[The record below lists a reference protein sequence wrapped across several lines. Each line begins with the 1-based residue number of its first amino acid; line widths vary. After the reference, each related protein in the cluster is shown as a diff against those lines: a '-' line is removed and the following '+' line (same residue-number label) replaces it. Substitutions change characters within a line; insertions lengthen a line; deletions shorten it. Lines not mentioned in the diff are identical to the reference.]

1 MAASIDTTAGA
12 RVDDTT
18 IASLREQLAG
28 ELFLPGEPGYEV
40 ATPWNVAVPRTP
52 RAVVAAASAADVVA
66 TVRFAAAAGLRVS
79 VQRTG
84 HGAVPLGGEDDVLL
98 VHTGALDE
106 CTVDAA
112 ARTARV
118 GAGVVWQQ
126 VIDAAAPHGLA
137 ALAGS
142 APGVGVVG
150 FLTGGGIG
158 PFVRTYGM
166 SADYVRAFELVT
178 GRGEMLRVTPTDHAE
193 LYWGLR
199 GGKGSLGIVTA
210 VEFELVPLAAYYG
223 GALYFD
229 GADAPAV
236 LEAWRT
242 MCEGLPEHSSTSLAI
257 LQLPPLP
264 NVPPPLAGKMTVAV
278 RFASVAQ
285 AEEAEPFLAPLRA
298 VAEPLIDM
306 IATTPYA
313 AVGSIHADPTD
324 PMPGHEASGLLRE
337 LTPETVEALLAV
349 AGPGSR
355 SPQAVVELR
364 QLGGALAREP
374 EQKSAFCH
382 RGAAFSVLA
391 IGVLAPEIA
400 EIVPAHGAAVIAA
413 MEPWATGGK
422 LPNFAP
428 SADPAEIALAYDE
441 DTRAWLG
448 ALAAQNDPDGV
459 LDVGQVVR
467 A

>member
-1 MAASIDTTAGA
+1 MAASIDTLAGA
-12 RVDDTT
+12 RVDDTV
-18 IASLREQLAG
+18 IVSLRDQLAG
-28 ELFLPGEPGYEV
+28 DLFLPTDEGYAI
-40 ATPWNVAVPRTP
+40 ATAWNVAVERTP
-52 RAVVAAASAADVVA
+52 RAVIAAASAADVVA
-66 TVRFAAAAGLRVS
+66 TVRFAAGAGLRVA

-84 HGAVPLGGEDDVLL
+84 HGAVPLAGDDVLL
-98 VHTGALDE
+98 VHTAALDE
-106 CTVDAA
+106 CTVDASTRV
-112 ARTARV
+112 ARI
-118 GAGVVWQQ
+118 GAGAVWQD
-126 VIDAAAPHGLA
+126 VLDAATPHGLA
-137 ALAGS
+137 PLVGS
-142 APGVGVVG
+142 APGVGVAG

-158 PFVRTYGM
+158 PLVRTYGL

-178 GRGEMLRVTPTDHAE
+178 GRGELLRVTPTDHAE

-210 VEFELVPLAAYYG
+210 VEMDLIPLTAYYG

-236 LEAWRT
+236 VEAWRE
-242 MCEGLPEHSSTSLAI
+242 MCEVLPEHSSTSLAI

-264 NVPPPLAGKMTVAV
+264 DVPPPLAGKMTVAV

-285 AEEAEPFLAPLRA
+285 EYEAAPYLRRLTA
-298 VAEPLIDM
+298 VARPILDSIG
-306 IATTPYA
+306 TTPYA
-313 AVGSIHADPTD
+313 AIGSVHADPVE
-324 PMPGHEASGLLRE
+324 PMPSHEASGLLRE
-337 LTPETVEALLAV
+337 LTPETVAALLEV
-349 AGPGSR
+349 AGPGSK
-355 SPQAVVELR
+355 SPQAIVELR

-374 EQKSAFCH
+374 DHKSAFCH

-400 EIVPAHGAAVIAA
+400 AIVPGHGAAVIDA
-413 MEPWATGGK
+413 MGPWATGGK

-448 ALAAQNDPDGV
+448 ALADQHDPDGV